1 MIDGYVLFVVVR
13 DIVCLAGLVLF
24 LVAGLV
30 LFLVAGL
37 VLFFVVRDIVLLA
50 GLDGLVLFLVV
61 RYRLTSDVQQLLY
74 DDR

>member
-30 LFLVAGL
+30 LFL
-37 VLFFVVRDIVLLA
+37 VVRDIVLLA